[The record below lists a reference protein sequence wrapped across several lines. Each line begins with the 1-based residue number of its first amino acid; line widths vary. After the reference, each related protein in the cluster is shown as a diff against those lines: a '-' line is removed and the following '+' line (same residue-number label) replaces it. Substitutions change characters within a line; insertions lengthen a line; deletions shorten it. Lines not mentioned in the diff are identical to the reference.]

1 VRLVE
6 DEVALER
13 ERTLP
18 RTLSSTSLA
27 RCAWLRMK
35 LPWNGLTSASPAL
48 PEAAGSSQF
57 TPLHTAAQLHRTHVR
72 AFAAAGF
79 DSSNLVWGSMNL
91 SPTLL

>member
-1 VRLVE
+1 MSNHLRVLNAMSPETPTRPIRGTGEDVAAYLELDEPGQVRLVE

-35 LPWNGLTSASPAL
+35 LPWNGRGRCRVP
-48 PEAAGSSQF
+48 
-57 TPLHTAAQLHRTHVR
+57 
-72 AFAAAGF
+72 
-79 DSSNLVWGSMNL
+79 
-91 SPTLL
+91 